1 MDRSEA
7 AVGQPQLG
15 DPLLECGHVGRRGG
29 GGPQQLQ
36 LLRSHSHLL
45 QLSLGEAERTSVGCA
60 AQAAA
65 LTEAARCG
73 GCGGGGGGGRRWGN
87 NEGGNVLCGE
97 LHNGGVLLVHLPHT
111 QSFSFSFLMKGL
123 NKFDYLT
130 NVICKCKY
138 HFFIWSGQ
146 TVPVWRPVR
155 GAAVPPCW
163 Q

>member
-1 MDRSEA
+1 MDSLTA
-7 AVGQPQLG
+7 
-15 DPLLECGHVGRRGG
+15 GG
-29 GGPQQLQ
+29 GGPLETAVR
-36 LLRSHSHLL
+36 LLSASLSWVILSWSVATLGGEEVVVRNSSSCSVATLTSCSSRSVK
-45 QLSLGEAERTSVGCA
+45 LGGPVSG
-60 AQAAA
+60 
-65 LTEAARCG
+65 
-73 GCGGGGGGGRRWGN
+73 
-87 NEGGNVLCGE
+87 GE